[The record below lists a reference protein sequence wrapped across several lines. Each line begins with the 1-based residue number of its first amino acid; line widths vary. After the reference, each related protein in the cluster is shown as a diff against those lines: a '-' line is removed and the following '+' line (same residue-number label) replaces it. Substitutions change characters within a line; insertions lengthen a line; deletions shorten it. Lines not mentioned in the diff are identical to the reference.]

1 MKPRYVRVTT
11 IRRIQ
16 MGATLFVSCGCRMIR
31 MFQAYAPD
39 TDLDKI
45 RGGGGGIAL
54 ITLMCKEACQ

>member
-1 MKPRYVRVTT
+1 
-11 IRRIQ
+11 